1 MTSEGKYRN
10 RQLIPR
16 WSVSRT
22 SFNIRDTLDL
32 HSLNEE
38 VTDEPLL
45 SKKRDTWYTEQST
58 FSGIDYLGTALVLH
72 SVDDPAIT
80 KAAQRLRSLDLSDS
94 QTSVLDAI
102 QRGGTEATTD
112 NNIDAVALVRQ
123 LRRRLRS
130 NPHDAISWVDLAYL
144 CELHGATRSAE
155 RHIRTAVELAPDNR
169 LVLRSMARF
178 YAHREDPETALYFLR
193 KSGFLTRDP
202 WLLATD
208 LSVSEIF
215 GTPSKNIRTA
225 RRLAESLDTSAF
237 NKSELKGSLST
248 IEFQRGTTQKWGR
261 RWLREALTDPN
272 ENTLAQA
279 EHLVTT
285 HGLGIDLGNKS
296 APLDYEARAR
306 RAYEA
311 QSFDEAVSYS
321 KKWAEYQPLS
331 AGPLVSG
338 SFVLLAMMDDPI
350 SAIDFIRGAAR
361 RSTYSDPMVA
371 NNLVCALASAGRV
384 EEAQR
389 ELRRISGSSLREG
402 EPVAFTATRGL
413 VAFREGN
420 LKAGVEAYEHAIAAF
435 KSKNDYG
442 RLASVLIFYGR
453 ELALY
458 NDDKAGPVLER
469 AAKIIKHHKLAHVQY
484 SAVRLLKGIG
494 RVESVLENVT
504 DS

>member
-1 MTSEGKYRN
+1 MTSEGKYTN

-16 WSVSRT
+16 WNVSRT

-32 HSLNEE
+32 HCLSKE
-38 VTDEPLL
+38 VTDDPLL
-45 SKKRDTWYTEQST
+45 SKKQNTWYAEQST
-58 FSGIDYLGTALVLH
+58 WAGIDYLGTALVLH
-72 SVDDPAIT
+72 SLDDPAIT
-80 KAAQRLRSLDLSDS
+80 NAAQRLRSLDLSAS
-94 QTSVLDAI
+94 QLSVVEAI
-102 QRGGTEATTD
+102 QRGRTEATPD
-112 NNIDAVALVRQ
+112 GNVDAVALVRQ

-130 NPHDAISWVDLAYL
+130 TPRDAISWIDLAYF

-178 YAHREDPETALYFLR
+178 YAHREDPETALHFLR
-193 KSGFLTRDP
+193 RSSFLTRDP
-202 WLLATD
+202 WLLAAD
-208 LSVSEIF
+208 LSISEIL
-215 GTPSKNIRTA
+215 GTPSRNIRAA
-225 RRLAESLDTSAF
+225 RRLAESLDTSPF

-248 IEFQRGTTQKWGR
+248 IEFRRGTSQKWGR

-285 HGLGIDLGNKS
+285 HRLGIDLERKT

-306 RAYEA
+306 RAYGA

-338 SFVLLAMMDDPI
+338 SYVLLAMMDDPI
-350 SAIDFIRGAAR
+350 SAIDFIRGAER
-361 RSTYSDPMVA
+361 SSTYSDPMVV
-371 NNLVCALASAGRV
+371 NNLVCALASAGKV
-384 EEAQR
+384 EEARR
-389 ELRRISGSSLREG
+389 ELRRISGSGLRER
-402 EPVAFTATRGL
+402 EPVALTATRGL

-420 LKAGVEAYEHAIAAF
+420 VKKGVENYEHAIEAF

-442 RLASVLIFYGR
+442 RLASALVFYGR
-453 ELALY
+453 ELGLC
-458 NDDKAGPVLER
+458 NDDGAGSILEQ
-469 AAKIIKHHKLAHVQY
+469 AAKIIKHHKLSHVQY

-494 RVESVLENVT
+494 RVESVFENVKT
-504 DS
+504 S